1 MINEK
6 VETNK
11 IFFRRI
17 ILLMVFTVILTGLI
31 PSVFDFEKYYGISRF
46 INPGYTS
53 VLLEGKFELYATI
66 FMSFFSLISL
76 ILLYFFIPIG
86 KYFFLIY
93 FCTNIF
99 LIMFGGDIINYGFL
113 YPLEWFKNVSEVF
126 LLYQMFLNVKNFHHK
141 FQRHIINHIFYI

>member
-1 MINEK
+1 MNNEK

-17 ILLMVFTVILTGLI
+17 ILLMVFTVILAGLI

-53 VLLEGKFELYATI
+53 VILEGKFEFYATL

-76 ILLYFFIPIG
+76 IL
-86 KYFFLIY
+86 IY
-93 FCTNIF
+93 FCTNFF
-99 LIMFGGDIINYGFL
+99 LIMLGGDIINYGVL
-113 YPLEWFKNVSEVF
+113 YPVEWLKNVTEAL
-126 LLYQMFLNVKNFHHK
+126 LLYQMFLGANKDNFRIK
-141 FQRHIINHIFYI
+141 KLKT

>member
-6 VETNK
+6 IEANK

-17 ILLMVFTVILTGLI
+17 ILLLVLTVILTGLI
-31 PSVFDFEKYYGISRF
+31 PNLFDFEKYYGISRF

-53 VLLEGKFELYATI
+53 VLLEGKFEIYAAI

-76 ILLYFFIPIG
+76 ILIYFFIPIG

-93 FCTNIF
+93 FCTNFF
-99 LIMFGGDIINYGFL
+99 LIMFGGDIINYGIL
-113 YPLEWFKNVSEVF
+113 YPIEWLKNVTEAL
-126 LLYQMFLNVKNFHHK
+126 LLYLMFFGANKENFEIRK
-141 FQRHIINHIFYI
+141 FKT

>member
-1 MINEK
+1 MINKK

-11 IFFRRI
+11 IFFRKI
-17 ILLMVFTVILTGLI
+17 IVLMVFTVILTGLI

-76 ILLYFFIPIG
+76 ILIYFFIPIG

-93 FCTNIF
+93 FCRNIF
-99 LIMFGGDIINYGFL
+99 LIMLGGDIINYGFL
-113 YPLEWFKNVSEVF
+113 YPLEWLKNVTEAL
-126 LLYQMFLNVKNFHHK
+126 LLYQMFIGANKENFRIRK
-141 FQRHIINHIFYI
+141 FKT

>member
-1 MINEK
+1 MINKK

-11 IFFRRI
+11 IFFRKI
-17 ILLMVFTVILTGLI
+17 ILLMVFTVILTGII

-53 VLLEGKFELYATI
+53 VLLEGKFELFATI

-76 ILLYFFIPIG
+76 ILIYFFIPIG

-99 LIMFGGDIINYGFL
+99 LIMLGGDIINYGFL
-113 YPLEWFKNVSEVF
+113 YPLEWLKNVTEAL
-126 LLYQMFLNVKNFHHK
+126 LLYQMFLGANKENFRIRK
-141 FQRHIINHIFYI
+141 FKT

>member
-6 VETNK
+6 IEANK

-17 ILLMVFTVILTGLI
+17 ILLLVFTVILTGLI
-31 PSVFDFEKYYGISRF
+31 PNLFDFEKYYGISRF

-53 VLLEGKFELYATI
+53 VLLEGKFEIYAAI

-76 ILLYFFIPIG
+76 ILIYFFIPIG

-93 FCTNIF
+93 FCTNFF
-99 LIMFGGDIINYGFL
+99 LIMFGGDIINYGIL
-113 YPLEWFKNVSEVF
+113 YPIEWLKNVTEAL
-126 LLYQMFLNVKNFHHK
+126 LLYLMFFGANKENFQIRK
-141 FQRHIINHIFYI
+141 FKT

>member
-1 MINEK
+1 MINKK
-6 VETNK
+6 VEANK
-11 IFFRRI
+11 IFFRKI

-31 PSVFDFEKYYGISRF
+31 PSIFDFEKYYGISRF

-76 ILLYFFIPIG
+76 ILIYFFIPIG

-93 FCTNIF
+93 FSTNIF
-99 LIMFGGDIINYGFL
+99 LIMLGGDIINYGFL
-113 YPLEWFKNVSEVF
+113 YPLEWLKNVTEAL
-126 LLYQMFLNVKNFHHK
+126 LLYQMFIGANKENFRIRK
-141 FQRHIINHIFYI
+141 FKT

>member
-1 MINEK
+1 MINKK

-11 IFFRRI
+11 IFFRKI

-76 ILLYFFIPIG
+76 ILIYFFIPIG

-99 LIMFGGDIINYGFL
+99 LIMLGGDIINYGFL
-113 YPLEWFKNVSEVF
+113 YPLEWFKNVTEAL
-126 LLYQMFLNVKNFHHK
+126 LLYQMFLGANKENFRIRK
-141 FQRHIINHIFYI
+141 FKT

>member
-31 PSVFDFEKYYGISRF
+31 PSIFDFEKYYGISRF

-53 VLLEGKFELYATI
+53 VLLDGKFELYATI

-76 ILLYFFIPIG
+76 ILVYFFVPIG
-86 KYFFLIY
+86 KYFFLTY
-93 FCTNIF
+93 FTLNFF
-99 LIMFGGDIINYGFL
+99 LIMFGGDIINYGLL
-113 YPLEWFKNVSEVF
+113 YPLEWLKNVTEAL
-126 LLYQMFLNVKNFHHK
+126 LLYQMFLGGNKENFRK
-141 FQRHIINHIFYI
+141 KI

>member
-1 MINEK
+1 MISEK
-6 VETNK
+6 VENNK

-17 ILLMVFTVILTGLI
+17 ILLMVFTVILAGLI
-31 PSVFDFEKYYGISRF
+31 PSIFDFEKYYGISRF

-76 ILLYFFIPIG
+76 ILIYFFIPIG

-99 LIMFGGDIINYGFL
+99 LIMLGGDIINYGFL
-113 YPLEWFKNVSEVF
+113 YPLEWLKNVTEAL
-126 LLYQMFLNVKNFHHK
+126 LLYQMFIGANKENFRIRK
-141 FQRHIINHIFYI
+141 FKT

>member
-1 MINEK
+1 MINKK
-6 VETNK
+6 VEANK
-11 IFFRRI
+11 IFFRKI
-17 ILLMVFTVILTGLI
+17 ILLMVFTVILTGII

-76 ILLYFFIPIG
+76 ILIYFFIPIG

-93 FCTNIF
+93 FCTNVF
-99 LIMFGGDIINYGFL
+99 LIMLGGDIINYGFL
-113 YPLEWFKNVSEVF
+113 YPLEWLKNVTEAL
-126 LLYQMFLNVKNFHHK
+126 LLYQMFLGANKENFRIRK
-141 FQRHIINHIFYI
+141 FKT

>member
-1 MINEK
+1 MNNEK

-31 PSVFDFEKYYGISRF
+31 PSVFNFEKYYGISRF

-53 VLLEGKFELYATI
+53 VILEGKFELYATI

-76 ILLYFFIPIG
+76 ILIYFFIPIG

-93 FCTNIF
+93 FCTNLF
-99 LIMFGGDIINYGFL
+99 LIMLGGDIINYGVL
-113 YPLEWFKNVSEVF
+113 YPVDWLKNVTEAL
-126 LLYQMFLNVKNFHHK
+126 LLYQMFLGANKDSFRIRK
-141 FQRHIINHIFYI
+141 LKT

>member
-53 VLLEGKFELYATI
+53 VILEGKFELYATI

-76 ILLYFFIPIG
+76 ILIYFFIPIG

-93 FCTNIF
+93 FCANFF
-99 LIMFGGDIINYGFL
+99 LIMLGGDIINYGVL
-113 YPLEWFKNVSEVF
+113 YPVEWLKNVTEAL
-126 LLYQMFLNVKNFHHK
+126 LLYQMFLGANKENFLIRK
-141 FQRHIINHIFYI
+141 LKT

>member
-6 VETNK
+6 IEAKK

-17 ILLMVFTVILTGLI
+17 ILLLVFTVILTGLI
-31 PSVFDFEKYYGISRF
+31 PNLFDFEKYYGISRF

-53 VLLEGKFELYATI
+53 VLLEGKFEIYAAI

-76 ILLYFFIPIG
+76 ILIYFFIPIG

-93 FCTNIF
+93 FCTNFF
-99 LIMFGGDIINYGFL
+99 LIMFGGDIINYGIL
-113 YPLEWFKNVSEVF
+113 YPIEWLKNVTEAL
-126 LLYQMFLNVKNFHHK
+126 LLYLMFFGANKENFEIRK
-141 FQRHIINHIFYI
+141 FKI

>member
-6 VETNK
+6 METNK

-31 PSVFDFEKYYGISRF
+31 PSIFEFEKYYGIRRF
-46 INPGYTS
+46 INPGYIS

-76 ILLYFFIPIG
+76 ILIYFFVPIG

-93 FCTNIF
+93 FSLNFF

-113 YPLEWFKNVSEVF
+113 YPLEWLKNVTEGL
-126 LLYQMFLNVKNFHHK
+126 LLYQMFLGGNKENFRTK
-141 FQRHIINHIFYI
+141 I

>member
-1 MINEK
+1 MINK
-6 VETNK
+6 KMETNK
-11 IFFRRI
+11 IFFRKI
-17 ILLMVFTVILTGLI
+17 IVFMVFTVILTGLI

-76 ILLYFFIPIG
+76 ILIYFFIPIG

-99 LIMFGGDIINYGFL
+99 LIMLGGDIINYGFL
-113 YPLEWFKNVSEVF
+113 YPLEWLKNVTEAL
-126 LLYQMFLNVKNFHHK
+126 LLYQMFLGANKENFRIRK
-141 FQRHIINHIFYI
+141 FKT

>member
-6 VETNK
+6 IEVNK

-17 ILLMVFTVILTGLI
+17 ILLLVFTVILTGLI
-31 PSVFDFEKYYGISRF
+31 PNLFDFEKYYGIGRF

-53 VLLEGKFELYATI
+53 VLLEGKFEIYAAI

-76 ILLYFFIPIG
+76 ILIYCFIPIG

-93 FCTNIF
+93 FCTNFF
-99 LIMFGGDIINYGFL
+99 LIMLGGDIINYGVL
-113 YPLEWFKNVSEVF
+113 YPVEWLKNVTEAL
-126 LLYQMFLNVKNFHHK
+126 LLYQMFLGANKDNFRIRK
-141 FQRHIINHIFYI
+141 LKT